1 MRCCDR
7 SLRIFPFVG
16 CTDHAIPIER
26 VRIAWEVG
34 DDSKDSEMYPY
45 IQVRDQQGRI
55 LVDSGGEG
63 RTWATVEVVLPFPFA
78 GRRIRVNAAWEDH
91 RTYGPF
97 ELPILGQW
105 TLDQCAG
112 ARAVVGQR
120 SSKDGVDTEWH
131 TTFSIDVRIGGQW
144 FTVRPS
150 NHDKNEFKWGDG
162 KPDAAEVLLSCPN
175 I

>member
-26 VRIAWEVG
+26 VRVAWEVG

-63 RTWATVEVVLPFPFA
+63 RTCATVEVVLPFPFA

-97 ELPILGQW
+97 ELPIFWDSG
-105 TLDQCAG
+105 
-112 ARAVVGQR
+112 
-120 SSKDGVDTEWH
+120 
-131 TTFSIDVRIGGQW
+131 
-144 FTVRPS
+144 P
-150 NHDKNEFKWGDG
+150 
-162 KPDAAEVLLSCPN
+162 
-175 I
+175 